1 MGCHWHHWDVTGVTG
16 TSLVMAQEHAED
28 IAGLEMSPN

>member
-1 MGCHWHHWDVTGVTG
+1 MSLVSLDVTG

>member
-1 MGCHWHHWDVTGVTG
+1 MSLVSLDVTG
-16 TSLVMAQEHAED
+16 TSLVMAQEYAED